1 MKWLTTVA
9 QVTKMTQVTQMTKM
23 TQVIMTTAMTQ
34 PTKMIEMMKMTMM
47 TKTTEI
53 PLHPPLCHITGGGLP
68 TRIPSFTRGKD
79 GLRWLT
85 PPRPQ
90 SN

>member
-34 PTKMIEMMKMTMM
+34 PTKMSEMMKMTMM

-53 PLHPPLCHITGGGLP
+53 PLHPPLCPITGGGLL
-68 TRIPSFTRGKD
+68 THSPSFTRGID
-79 GLRWLT
+79 GLRCMT

-90 SN
+90 SS